1 MQAAVPST
9 ILALPGRMPKCTLV
23 ALAGQLTHSALAFS
37 VIGNAPGCGLS
48 GSTQEAVVNNYQSSE
63 PCELS
68 AGDRGIWKAPLS
80 RKEAPDMSGFHWLL
94 RQAWTD
100 IYTEPWSRF
109 GISSGSCLTSHLP
122 RHSLQRTTG
131 GTGCLLPL
139 SLTFLL
145 FSNFKMDTLLLLEKE
160 GTDETV
166 GPKLWP

>member
-1 MQAAVPST
+1 MQSAVPST
-9 ILALPGRMPKCTLV
+9 IPALPRRMPKCTLV
-23 ALAGQLTHSALAFS
+23 ALPGQLTHSASAFS
-37 VIGNAPGCGLS
+37 MIGNAPGCGLS

-68 AGDRGIWKAPLS
+68 KAPLS
-80 RKEAPDMSGFHWLL
+80 HKEAPDMSGFHWLL

-100 IYTEPWSRF
+100 IYTEPWSRN
-109 GISSGSCLTSHLP
+109 GTSSGSCLISHLP
-122 RHSLQRTTG
+122 RHSLQRTAG
-131 GTGCLLPL
+131 GPGCLLPL